1 MTYDLDS
8 SSPKFHSSSL
18 ANNKY
23 AIEYSS
29 YHGDLGQFI
38 FSCFDDRNEH
48 ININITFLKFTNQE
62 EFEDTKGTTRIRKSK
77 DRQHNGQKKDRH
89 HNGQKK
95 KDRQHNSQKKKD
107 RQHNGQKKKDRQHND
122 QKKTD
127 I

>member
-95 KDRQHNSQKKKD
+95 KDRQHYSQKKKD